1 MTLKLPRTIRLDASD
16 DFAFD
21 VAATPGEWAVPG
33 AFAFLDADPRT
44 LTGKRRQAFRNGFL
58 GLDSLG
64 WSTLVTVAEVTAE
77 MRDAVVEALA
87 QRFVFRF
94 GAPDLDAARPVARD
108 EVAFAMSLCEH
119 PVNTILAV
127 ERSADE
133 DGGIRESFR
142 VIEPPRTVD
151 GQAPHAA
158 IWAVE
163 TAEEPDIVR
172 IATGGRLG

>member
-1 MTLKLPRTIRLDASD
+1 MLRLPRTIRLDASD

-21 VAATPGEWAVPG
+21 LAAAPGEWAVPG

-64 WSTLVTVAEVTAE
+64 WSTLVTVCEVTPDG
-77 MRDAVVEALA
+77 RDAIIEALA
-87 QRFVFRF
+87 HRFVFRF

-108 EVAFAMSLCEH
+108 EVAFAMALCDH

-127 ERSADE
+127 ARTTDD

-142 VIEPPRTVD
+142 VIEPPRLVD
-151 GQAPHAA
+151 GQAPHAR
-158 IWAVE
+158 IWDVQP
-163 TAEEPDIVR
+163 EEPDIVR